1 MKGSIGQKIITAF
14 IIVSILFGVASGFS
28 YYSLKQVD
36 ESYSS
41 LIDGAEELRAYA
53 LRIEGN
59 VNRQGGNIRGYLLN
73 GDEEMVDTFYAAN
86 EEINRFIDESLALVE
101 QQNSIETL
109 ELLRQQNIQYL
120 DRANVVINQYN
131 LDPDTA
137 VLAANATVIP
147 IGRDMRDEAAA
158 FVQVIEEYLQTTQAE
173 VTAQTNQSIMIS
185 TIISAVALII
195 AIAFGIVISINV
207 SRPLKEMTS
216 VAEQVADGDLT
227 VYIKEPKGKDE
238 IAKLAQ
244 AFIVMK
250 DNLRS
255 LIEQISN
262 NSNQVAASSE
272 ELSASAEQTSR
283 ATEQTA
289 GAIEDIS
296 KGSDQQTRA
305 ANESARTLAE
315 MTDGVKAIAASS
327 STIETLSSES
337 LSDANEGGSLVRET
351 VTRMN
356 SIDQSVQ
363 DTDRAIQLL
372 SNRATEIGSILD
384 VIHSIADQ
392 TNLLALNAAIEAAR
406 AGEHGKGFAVVADE
420 VRKLAEQSAGSTLK
434 INDLIA
440 EMQKET
446 ENSVEM
452 MGLVKTEVSSG
463 LETAT
468 ETRQRFDSIIS
479 SIQEMTSQIETMN
492 RTAQTIAEK
501 SEEVTKTV
509 VSMTSIAKNT
519 SEHTMSVGAAAEETL
534 ASMEE
539 VTSSANALTGMA
551 EELQDLIKKFRVE

>member
-14 IIVSILFGVASGFS
+14 IIVSILFGVASGYA
-28 YYSLKQVD
+28 YYSLKQMD

-41 LIDGAEELRAYA
+41 LIDGAEELRAFA

-73 GDEEMVDTFYAAN
+73 GDEEMLDAFYAAN
-86 EEINRFIDESLALVE
+86 EEINGFIDESLALVE

-131 LDPDTA
+131 LDPDAA

-158 FVQVIEEYLQTTQAE
+158 FVQVIEEHLQTTQAE

-207 SRPLKEMTS
+207 SRPLKEMTR
-216 VAEQVADGDLT
+216 VAELVADGDLT

-250 DNLRS
+250 NSLRT

-262 NSNQVAASSE
+262 NSSQVAASSE

-296 KGSDQQTRA
+296 KGSDQQMKA
-305 ANESARTLAE
+305 ATESASTLTE
-315 MTDGVKAIAASS
+315 MTEGVKAIAESS
-327 STIETLSSES
+327 SMIETLSSES

-452 MGLVKTEVSSG
+452 MELVKTEVNSG

-479 SIQEMTSQIETMN
+479 SIQEMTSQIESMN
-492 RTAQTIAEK
+492 HTAQNIARK
-501 SEEVTKTV
+501 SEEVTNTV
-509 VSMTSIAKNT
+509 NNMTNIAKHT
-519 SEHTMSVGAAAEETL
+519 SEHTMSVGAATEETL

-539 VTSSANALTGMA
+539 VSSSATALTTMA
-551 EELQDLIKKFRVE
+551 EELQELIRKFKVE